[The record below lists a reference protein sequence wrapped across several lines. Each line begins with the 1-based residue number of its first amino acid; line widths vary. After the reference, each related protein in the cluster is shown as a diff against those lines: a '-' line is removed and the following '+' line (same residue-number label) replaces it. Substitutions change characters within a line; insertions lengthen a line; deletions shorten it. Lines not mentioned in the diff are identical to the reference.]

1 MSVHK
6 GLGNKHINTAKCLFN
21 LLVLG
26 MGHSL
31 RIGLYGLTMKRVY
44 LLLLCLLFGTA
55 LCATGPV
62 CASSAITRGWNGNI
76 VIEAHDSVLVEIIKE
91 LYDKYSIEVA
101 GLESRESD
109 KITFSFKADTLEGL
123 LRGLLRY
130 LGVQNF
136 AIEFADATL
145 TRIVVVP
152 DSMSDITPSENVQ
165 TDQGNQIE
173 SLSVAQVQS
182 IVEFSQA
189 ESLDLIAGDII
200 IEYDG
205 VRITSAQQLV
215 QEVKNKTENSQVE
228 MIVIREKRPMRLILA
243 GGIIGVRIITKNI
256 SKEEIN
262 STF

>member
-1 MSVHK
+1 MYTTEPA
-6 GLGNKHINTAKCLFN
+6 N
-21 LLVLG
+21 
-26 MGHSL
+26 
-31 RIGLYGLTMKRVY
+31 
-44 LLLLCLLFGTA
+44 
-55 LCATGPV
+55 
-62 CASSAITRGWNGNI
+62 ASSEITRVWKGNI
-76 VIEAHDSVLVEIIKE
+76 VIETHDSALVEVLKE

-109 KITFSFKADTLEGL
+109 KITFSFEADTLESL

-130 LGVQNF
+130 LGVKNF
-136 AIEFADATL
+136 AIEFTDATL

-152 DSMSDITPSENVQ
+152 DSMSEIAPSENVQ
-165 TDQGNQIE
+165 AEQENQLE

-189 ESLDLIAGDII
+189 ESLDLTAGDII

-205 VRITSAQQLV
+205 VYITSAQQLIE
-215 QEVKNKTENSQVE
+215 EVKDKAENSQVE
-228 MIVIREKRPMRLILA
+228 MIVIRDKRPMRLILA

-262 STF
+262 FVF